1 MASGVKKKKPN
12 FKLQTPNVKREAS
25 RPAPGGRNAL
35 RDSYRAEG
43 IGPEV
48 EHIYGRNPVYE
59 VVRAGRRKIYKLL
72 VAEGAK
78 PEGALAEAIWL
89 AQQRRIPVLQVKR
102 TTLDHD
108 TNSHQGVA
116 AVVGPYPYAALEDIL
131 RLAEER
137 TEPPLVLLLD
147 IIQIPQNLGT
157 LLRTAEV
164 VGVHGVL
171 IPERRSAGVTN
182 AVVNASAGAS
192 EHMLIAAANLAQSM
206 ETLKERGVWI
216 VGLEWSAEAKTP
228 DALDLRGPLGL
239 VVGNEGEGMRRLVR
253 ESCDFLLRLPQ
264 RGQIDS
270 LNAAIAGSVALF
282 EIWKARGYAG
292 QRNPADSRPAD

>member
-1 MASGVKKKKPN
+1 MASSVKQRKPN

-25 RPAPGGRNAL
+25 RPAPG
-35 RDSYRAEG
+35 DTTPD
-43 IGPEV
+43 I

-59 VVRAGRRKIYKLL
+59 VVRAGRRKVYKLL
-72 VAEGAK
+72 VAESAK
-78 PEGALAEAIWL
+78 PEGALAEAIHM

-102 TTLDHD
+102 ATLDHD

-116 AVVGPYPYAALEDIL
+116 AVVGPYPYVALDDIL
-131 RLAEER
+131 RLAGQR
-137 TEPPLVLLLD
+137 NEPALILLLD
-147 IIQIPQNLGT
+147 IIQNPQNLGT

-164 VGVHGVL
+164 VGVHGVV
-171 IPERRSAGVTN
+171 IPERRGAGVTN

-192 EHMLIAAANLAQSM
+192 EHMLIAAANLARSM

-216 VGLEWSAEAKTP
+216 VGMEWSAEAKPP

-264 RGQIDS
+264 RGQIAS

-282 EIWKARGYAG
+282 QIWKARNYAG
-292 QRNPADSRPAD
+292 QIIPGESRPTD